1 MLIQLVIQENSF
13 VITVVSRAN
22 MLCHKMSIS
31 KCRHKMQEMFMA
43 LCLIGMCRNEIL
55 RIL

>member
-13 VITVVSRAN
+13 VIIVSRAN